1 MRERFRREARTAARL
16 THPHIVPLHTFGEVS
31 GLVYFVMGYIAG
43 ESLASRLKRQRPLPP
58 EEARTLLAAM
68 CDALDYAHRQGIVH
82 RDIKPDNI
90 LIDTASGAPLLTDF
104 GIAKPARAEAQ
115 LTMTGQ
121 LMGTPHYMSPEQALG
136 RADVDARSDVYSL
149 GVVAYEMI
157 SGRRP
162 FDAENPMEALT
173 QRLTRD
179 PKPLGSAASD
189 LPPDLALAVDRC
201 LQRDVTK
208 RWPDAKSLRE
218 ALLPSDE
225 EPDDSLPARLLRISA
240 TMGSL
245 AVLALVYLSVYFA
258 INPDFKF
265 VPRAIGTITVAV
277 VAMVT
282 AGVATI
288 RLRSYGLDGRSI
300 LMRALQQPRWWR
312 SWYPRALRRRG
323 DVWSRLPREL
333 RRFRLC
339 RGTFQIYVLGI
350 FLPLQLI
357 SITGRLPTVLR
368 VASWAT
374 WFVGGLW
381 LLVERRR
388 ATRFVR
394 AKVGITAAEASAIL
408 TTSTFGVPTW
418 RRAPISSLLGGEGR
432 APRRAIEAPPA
443 GDTTSAS
450 ERPTQL

>member
-1 MRERFRREARTAARL
+1 MSPELPT
-16 THPHIVPLHTFGEVS
+16 
-31 GLVYFVMGYIAG
+31 
-43 ESLASRLKRQRPLPP
+43 SRDCAL
-58 EEARTLLAAM
+58 LLAAM

-121 LMGTPHYMSPEQALG
+121 VIGTPHYMSPEQALG
-136 RADVDARSDVYSL
+136 RTDVDARSDVYSL

-162 FDAENPMEALT
+162 FDAQNPMEALT

-179 PKPLGSAASD
+179 PQPLGSAVSD
-189 LPPDLALAVDRC
+189 LPSDLALAVDRC

-218 ALLPSDE
+218 ALLPSE
-225 EPDDSLPARLLRISA
+225 EESDDSLPARMLRMSA

-245 AVLALVYLSVYFA
+245 AVLAFVYLSVYFA
-258 INPDFKF
+258 INPNFKF
-265 VPRAIGTITVAV
+265 VPRAIGIIAVAV
-277 VAMVT
+277 MAMVM
-282 AGVATI
+282 AGGATI
-288 RLRSYGLDGRSI
+288 RLRSYGLDGRGI

-339 RGTFQIYVLGI
+339 RGTIQIYMLGVL
-350 FLPLQLI
+350 LPLQLI
-357 SITGRLPTVLR
+357 AITGRLPTVLR
-368 VASWAT
+368 AASWAT

-381 LLVERRR
+381 LLAERHR
-388 ATRFVR
+388 ATTFVR
-394 AKVGITAAEASAIL
+394 AKAGITAAEASAIL

-418 RRAPISSLLGGEGR
+418 RRAPISSLLGGQGR
-432 APRRAIEAPPA
+432 APRRAIEAPAA
-443 GDTTSAS
+443 GDTTIAS